1 KYGDRRDVPHYSRP
15 MWEMGSIPGA
25 SERRKPSRPFG
36 SSAIFLP
43 MARFARV
50 VVVDV
55 AHHVTQRGNAR
66 QVILHHDA
74 DRVAYL
80 ELLRQY
86 SELHRLSLLGYC
98 LMSNHVHLIV
108 VPGTDQA
115 LAQALKHTHGRYASY
130 WNARNSSGGHV
141 WQGRF
146 YSCPLDEIHLW
157 RALRYVELNPVRAA
171 LVAAAELWPWSS
183 AAAHCGTGAPHALLE
198 LERWRKRW
206 TVAQW
211 REHLRVGQPETEVL
225 ALRQYTHTG
234 RPLGSAEFVA
244 ALEHA
249 TLRPL
254 LPRKPGRPKKP
265 SADSRQDALIFAA

>member
-1 KYGDRRDVPHYSRP
+1 
-15 MWEMGSIPGA
+15 
-25 SERRKPSRPFG
+25 
-36 SSAIFLP
+36 

-66 QVILHHDA
+66 QIILSDEA

-86 SELHRLSLLGYC
+86 SELHSLWLLGYC

-108 VPGTDQA
+108 VPRNSEA
-115 LAQALKHTHGRYASY
+115 LAQTLKHTHGRYAAY
-130 WNARNSSGGHV
+130 WNARNSSSGHV

-146 YSCPLDEIHLW
+146 YSCPLDETHLW
-157 RALRYVELNPVRAA
+157 RALCYVELNPVRAMM
-171 LVAAAELWPWSS
+171 VRAAEQWRWSS
-183 AAAHCGTGAPHALLE
+183 AAAHCGSGVPEAVLE
-198 LERWRKRW
+198 MERWRKRW
-206 TVAQW
+206 TEAEW
-211 REHLRVGQPETEVL
+211 REHLGAGESATEVR

-244 ALEHA
+244 GLEHS
-249 TLRPL
+249 TLRAL
-254 LPRKPGRPKKP
+254 SALKVGRPKKP
-265 SADSRQDALIFAA
+265 AGDSRQDGIIFAA